1 MTGTDRLPAEQ
12 VFALLVSSAIWL
24 IGPQLVVAL
33 DDRFGEPTD
42 TYVNGSQVWLRD
54 DGPDGLTIEW
64 RLHPVAGYVKP
75 TGVPTSDVFGRVAL
89 ALAQDGAQAA
99 EPLTL
104 WDGLE
109 AFPAFYDEIPVDV
122 LRGVVVRSLGV
133 APFAVGEV
141 DHEQIGDAWERD
153 EGRRSVIDD
162 LRTQLGV

>member
-99 EPLTL
+99 EPSTL